1 MNFLKLC
8 FTKDSQNGNSYL
20 WVCIYLLFFAAII
33 FQLSSCAIPPGAGRM
48 EIQYYEGSLYERL
61 RGFEEIRSIKATF
74 SIGFDRGDGIVIKGD
89 GILNLSE
96 DALDLQVY
104 SMGFLVAEVNAD
116 NSGIRSNPAVNK
128 NRLIMLVD
136 GLRNSF
142 FWWDIKG
149 YELKDEEDHYII
161 RNSWKRLIIDKKTM
175 MPLNQVIDLE
185 DGKHLDVFYYE
196 PSDINGFPFPS
207 RIRIELSNYA
217 VELRIKDIT
226 VIRT

>member
-1 MNFLKLC
+1 MNFSKLC
-8 FTKDSQNGNSYL
+8 FTKDSRDRSSCL
-20 WVCIYLLFFAAII
+20 RVCIHLLFCASII
-33 FQLSSCAIPPGAGRM
+33 FQLFSCASPPRAGRI
-48 EIQYYEGSLYERL
+48 EIQSYEGSLYERI
-61 RGFEEIRSIKATF
+61 RSFEGIRSIKATF
-74 SIGFDRGDGIVIKGD
+74 SIGFDRGDGVVIKGD
-89 GILNLSE
+89 GILDLSE

-116 NSGIRSNPAVNK
+116 NTGVRSNPSVNK

-149 YELKDEEDHYII
+149 YDLKDEEDHYII
-161 RNSWKRLIIDKKTM
+161 RNSWKRLTIDKKTM

-185 DGKHLDVFYYE
+185 DGKHLDVSYYE

-207 RIRIELSNYA
+207 RIKIELSSYA

-226 VIRT
+226 LIP

>member
-1 MNFLKLC
+1 M
-8 FTKDSQNGNSYL
+8 Q
-20 WVCIYLLFFAAII
+20 LLFCAAIV
-33 FQLSSCAIPPGAGRM
+33 FQLSSCATKRI

-61 RGFEEIRSIKATF
+61 RSFEEVRSIKATF
-74 SIGFDRGDGIVIKGD
+74 SISFDRGDGVVIKGD
-89 GILNLSE
+89 GVLNLSK

-116 NSGIRSNPAVNK
+116 NSGVRSNPPVNK
-128 NRLIMLVD
+128 NRLIILVD

-149 YELKDEEDHYII
+149 YDLKDEEDHYII
-161 RNSWKRLIIDKKTM
+161 RNSWKRLKIDKKTM
-175 MPLNQVIDLE
+175 MPLHQVIDLE
-185 DGKHLDVFYYE
+185 DDKHLDVSYYE

-217 VELRIKDIT
+217 VDLRIKDIT
-226 VIRT
+226 LIL

>member
-8 FTKDSQNGNSYL
+8 FTKTSQNRSSYL
-20 WVCIYLLFFAAII
+20 WGCIQLLFYAAII
-33 FQLSSCAIPPGAGRM
+33 FQLSSCATKRI

-61 RGFEEIRSIKATF
+61 RSFEEIRSIKATF
-74 SIGFDRGDGIVIKGD
+74 SIEFDRGDGVVIKGD

-116 NSGIRSNPAVNK
+116 NSGVKSNPSVNK

-149 YELKDEEDHYII
+149 YDLKDEEDHYIV
-161 RNSWKRLIIDKKTM
+161 RNSWKRLTINKKTM

-185 DGKHLDVFYYE
+185 DGKHLDVSYYE

-217 VELRIKDIT
+217 VDLRIKDVT
-226 VIRT
+226 LP